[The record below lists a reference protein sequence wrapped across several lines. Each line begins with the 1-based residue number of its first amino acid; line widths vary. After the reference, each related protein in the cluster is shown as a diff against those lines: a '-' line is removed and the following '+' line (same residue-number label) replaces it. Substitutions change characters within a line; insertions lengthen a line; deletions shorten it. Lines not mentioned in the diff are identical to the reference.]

1 MIETATSLQLLWSR
15 KFEKARTN
23 ARTPFQNGFIDEPLQ
38 CEREEEKAVE
48 DV

>member
-1 MIETATSLQLLWSR
+1 MIETATVLQLIM
-15 KFEKARTN
+15 EKKNVTRTK

-38 CEREEEKAVE
+38 RECDEEKAEE